1 MAKLGRYSAN
11 RFKVE
16 AISADHTLTVDDC
29 GKMLVCSP
37 GGGGLTLTLP
47 SATAAGAGWWIKIV
61 KADEGTDL
69 LIVATSSLDGQAVE
83 GGGSVESLLNNFSI
97 DGNAGKGSWAEI
109 WCDGT
114 QYYATGIADSAVGF
128 NP

>member
-11 RFKVE
+11 RFKIEDVTANKTVE
-16 AISADHTLTVDDC
+16 LHDC
-29 GKMLVCSP
+29 GTMFTVA
-37 GGGGLTLTLP
+37 GGLTLTLP
-47 SATAAGAGWWIKIV
+47 AAAVAGAGWWCRIV
-61 KADEGTDL
+61 KSDEGTDIL
-69 LIVATSSLDGQAVE
+69 VVATSTLDGQAVE
-83 GGGSVESLLNNFSI
+83 GGGSVESLANNFSI

-109 WCDGT
+109 WSDGS

>member
-29 GKMLVCSP
+29 GKMLVTSP
-37 GGGGLTLTLP
+37 GGGGLTITLP
-47 SATAAGAGWWIKIV
+47 SATAAGAGWWVRIV

-69 LIVATSSLDGQAVE
+69 LVVATSTLDGQAIDAN
-83 GGGSVESLLNNFSI
+83 SVNSLSNNFSI
-97 DGNAGKGSWAEI
+97 DGNAGKGSWVEI
-109 WCDGT
+109 WSDGT
-114 QYYATGIADSAVGF
+114 QYYATGIADDNTGY